1 MIFRLLWK
9 KTRPLSRLAD
19 FSSLFKAKMFE
30 PSQSDL
36 SCTLNLFSIMSQL
49 HSPSVLNRVVS
60 YVHICFYSVLNRIL
74 SLFSVLYLFSFLD
87 HVLHNVLNL
96 FWIMF
101 SITFIVC
108 YYLFSICVVCS
119 ESRPQSVLDA
129 SARSASDGEERSA
142 ETDDERRPASGYLS
156 HPGVNIT
163 VRLFPP
169 SDFIRSSQLFH
180 FRKNVWKVSL
190 NLSDIKWNTKNFA
203 FFDVRSKF
211 QNNIV

>member
-163 VRLFPP
+163 VRLFPRQILSVP
-169 SDFIRSSQLFH
+169 LSCFTSGRMCGKWVWICQTLNEIQRISH
-180 FRKNVWKVSL
+180 FLMCGQSFKT
-190 NLSDIKWNTKNFA
+190 I
-203 FFDVRSKF
+203 
-211 QNNIV
+211 